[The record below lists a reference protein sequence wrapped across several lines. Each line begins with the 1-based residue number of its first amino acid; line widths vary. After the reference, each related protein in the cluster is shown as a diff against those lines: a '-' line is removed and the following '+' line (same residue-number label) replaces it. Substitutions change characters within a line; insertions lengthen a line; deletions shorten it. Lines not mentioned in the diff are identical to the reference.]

1 MSLIQ
6 IRQEL
11 HEIIEKSDDSVVE
24 AMYVVYQSL
33 MDKNNDIIGFSAAG
47 EPLTWQDFIARIR
60 TSYSAGKRGEVKSA
74 EQLLKA
80 IETW

>member
-11 HEIIEKSDDSVVE
+11 HEIIEKSEDSVVE
-24 AMYVVYQSL
+24 AMYVVFHSI

-47 EPLTWQDFIARIR
+47 EPLSRQDFIARIR
-60 TSYSAGKRGEVKSA
+60 TSYAAGKRGEVKDS
-74 EQLLKA
+74 EQLLA
-80 IETW
+80 MIETW